1 VALGRV
7 DAVLLDSFGTLVS
20 MEPPGPRLAAS
31 LGVPLE
37 AAERAFR
44 AEIAYYVDHHL
55 DGRDPA
61 SLSLLRDRCA
71 SVVRESLGLPTLDLQ
86 TARRAMLD
94 AIRFSAYPDAAPALR
109 ELRARGMRL
118 VVASNWDCS
127 LPEVLEQAGLASLV
141 DGVVASATVG
151 AAKPGPALFEAALAI
166 AGSAAARAVH
176 VGDSLSK
183 DVAGA
188 ARAGIAAVFVDRE
201 GGAVTGPGTEAH
213 TPAATIASL
222 AELPGLI

>member
-1 VALGRV
+1 V
-7 DAVLLDSFGTLVS
+7 DSFGTLVS
-20 MEPPGPRLAAS
+20 MEPPAPRLAAA
-31 LGVPLE
+31 LGVPIE

-55 DGRDPA
+55 EGHDEA
-61 SLSLLRDRCA
+61 SLSDLRDRCA
-71 SVVRESLGLPTLDLQ
+71 RVVWEALGESAALLGLRG
-86 TARRAMLD
+86 AREAMLD

-109 ELRARGMRL
+109 SLRARGLRL

-127 LPEVLEQAGLASLV
+127 LPEVLDQAGLASLV

-151 AAKPGPALFEAALAI
+151 AGKPAPELFQAALDL
-166 AGSAAARAVH
+166 AGCAPEKAVH
-176 VGDSLSK
+176 VGDSPSK

-188 ARAGIAAVFVDRE
+188 AAAGIRPVLLDR
-201 GGAVTGPGTEAH
+201 GGTRMDEVQGDGTSG
-213 TPAATIASL
+213 PAATIATL